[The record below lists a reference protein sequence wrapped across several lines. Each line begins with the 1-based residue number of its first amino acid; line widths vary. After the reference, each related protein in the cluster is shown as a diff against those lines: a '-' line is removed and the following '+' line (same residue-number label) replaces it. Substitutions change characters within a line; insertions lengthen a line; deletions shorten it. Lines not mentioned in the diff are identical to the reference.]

1 MSGFA
6 VDWGEFSRVGG
17 GVVSDYAAVIRHS
30 HYPHPQ
36 CLRRADATLGSWFR
50 RVRMRL
56 SSSIL
61 RISAVIS
68 ISTVRSEERRVGKA
82 CRARWRAEH
91 CSEKTCA
98 KIDSQRG

>member
-1 MSGFA
+1 LFECG
-6 VDWGEFSRVGG
+6 VDWGEFVRLGG
-17 GVVSDYAAVIRHS
+17 GLVSDYVALIGNA

-68 ISTVRSEERRVGKA
+68 ISTVFLRLSDKVCKALILIRSLSSSAVISRNNP
-82 CRARWRAEH
+82 CR
-91 CSEKTCA
+91 S
-98 KIDSQRG
+98 